1 MAAQK
6 QTKEELLVENAI
18 LKNNENTRKMLKEE
32 LAPFSEIIK
41 QLDDRMDKVEQDIYE
56 LKDIVAPFSKIRNK
70 LWYIL
75 IAMSLFIGITSTQF
89 ITWVQN
95 IFKQP

>member
-32 LAPFSEIIK
+32 LAPFTKTIK
-41 QLDDRMDKVEQDIYE
+41 ELETRVNNIEDDVRE
-56 LKDIVAPFSKIRNK
+56 LTDVVAPFAKLRSK

-75 IAMSLFIGITSTQF
+75 IAMSLFVGITSTQF
-89 ITWVQN
+89 VTWIQN